1 MTRFERVNPILR
13 VRDVEASLAYWTGC
27 LGFKQSF
34 HWDAPASF
42 AGAERDGIEVMFSRD
57 GQGEPGTWLTIWVD
71 DVDGLYQ
78 EYRASGAEIRRA
90 PVTLPWGVR
99 EMNVADPDG
108 HRIRFSTLAA
118 WPGHE
123 VPDPFGPDDPA

>member
-13 VRDVEASLAYWTGC
+13 VRDIEASLAYWTGC
-27 LGFKQSF
+27 LGFTQSF
-34 HWDAPASF
+34 HWDDPAGF
-42 AGAERDGIEVMFSRD
+42 AGAERDGIEVMFCRD

-71 DVDGLYQ
+71 DVDGLYE
-78 EYRASGAEIRRA
+78 EYRTSGAEIRRA

-108 HRIRFSTLAA
+108 HRIRFSTPAER
-118 WPGHE
+118 PGHE
-123 VPDPFGPDDPA
+123 VPDPFGPDEAP